1 MEHGDTHLY
10 VVFGGTVE
18 LIQMVDGLLIRVSI
32 RYAALSLSD
41 FYLMILG

>member
-10 VVFGGTVE
+10 VVFGGTVA

-32 RYAALSLSD
+32 RYALSLSD